1 MPSSDI
7 TSNSIS
13 SNRPYLLRAIYEW
26 LSDNNLTPQILVDAS
41 APGVK
46 VPQQH
51 VKDGQILLN
60 VSMSAIKNL
69 QMENEQV
76 SFNARFSGAAMQI
89 LIPIGAV
96 LAIFAQENGQG
107 MAFPDQQQLVDAQ
120 VSEQTSE
127 KPSEKILEGVDIDEG
142 SSDDLPPNKKI
153 KPTLKIVK

>member
-1 MPSSDI
+1 MPSSEI

-41 APGVK
+41 VSGVK

-60 VSMSAIKNL
+60 VSMSAVKNL
-69 QMENEQV
+69 QMENDQV

-107 MAFPDQQQLVDAQ
+107 MAFPDQQPLVDEQ

-127 KPSEKILEGVDIDEG
+127 KVLEDVDIDEG
-142 SSDDLPPNKKI
+142 SPDDPPPNKKT